1 MGTAILIHPIGVL
14 PPIVLFPRTAHLR
27 IPAILA
33 IPAIPAI
40 PVIQVPFMALA
51 GAGPAIPCPCTIT
64 EGTIISG
71 AAALYP
77 VAPVVVRPL
86 LSQAAAL
93 YSLYSLS

>member
-27 IPAILA
+27 IPVIL
-33 IPAIPAI
+33 AIPAI